1 MARWGKVDSGST
13 SHPIVLCVSMSHTS
27 SDEAFMYSHSDHP
40 SDTVHLGRQVMTML
54 ISLSMVL
61 LCGWLNGRF

>member
-1 MARWGKVDSGST
+1 
-13 SHPIVLCVSMSHTS
+13 MSLTS

-54 ISLSMVL
+54 ISLSTVL

>member
-13 SHPIVLCVSMSHTS
+13 SRPIVVGVSMSLTP

-54 ISLSMVL
+54 ISLSTVL

>member
-1 MARWGKVDSGST
+1 
-13 SHPIVLCVSMSHTS
+13 MSLTS
-27 SDEAFMYSHSDHP
+27 SDEAFMYSHPDHP

-54 ISLSMVL
+54 ISLSTVL